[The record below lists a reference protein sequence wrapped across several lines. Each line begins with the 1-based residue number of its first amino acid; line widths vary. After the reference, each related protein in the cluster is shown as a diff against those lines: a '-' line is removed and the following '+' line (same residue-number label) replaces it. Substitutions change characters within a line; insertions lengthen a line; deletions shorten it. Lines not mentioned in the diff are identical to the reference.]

1 MYDDPKDI
9 RDREIKVR
17 VTDQTYALI
26 QALARDSG
34 KQVAALAHE
43 LVFDGIRQLLAE
55 HHAARR
61 GPAEGPKQALKN
73 VTGAKHAGSVDRF
86 AHGIRDAVSARG
98 R

>member
-1 MYDDPKDI
+1 MYDDPRDI

-17 VTDQTYALI
+17 VTDATYALI

-43 LVFDGIRQLLAE
+43 MVFDGIRQLLAE
-55 HHAARR
+55 HHAAQRE
-61 GPAEGPKQALKN
+61 PVEGPKQALKSA
-73 VTGAKHAGSVDRF
+73 TGAKHAGYPDRL
-86 AHGIRDAVSARG
+86 AHGRRNAAAVRG